1 MKKFI
6 QKYTVS
12 NMAKTNKHI
21 VLQLR
26 RKVSLM
32 AQEIEGLR
40 IELSKK
46 EERVFELETR
56 LGGGKRE

>member
-1 MKKFI
+1 
-6 QKYTVS
+6 
-12 NMAKTNKHI
+12 MAKTNKHI

-32 AQEIEGLR
+32 AEEIEGLR

-46 EERVFELETR
+46 EERVFELETQIA
-56 LGGGKRE
+56 GSNVHD

>member
-1 MKKFI
+1 
-6 QKYTVS
+6 
-12 NMAKTNKHI
+12 MAKTNKHI

-32 AQEIEGLR
+32 AEEIEGLR

-56 LGGGKRE
+56 LGGGIHD